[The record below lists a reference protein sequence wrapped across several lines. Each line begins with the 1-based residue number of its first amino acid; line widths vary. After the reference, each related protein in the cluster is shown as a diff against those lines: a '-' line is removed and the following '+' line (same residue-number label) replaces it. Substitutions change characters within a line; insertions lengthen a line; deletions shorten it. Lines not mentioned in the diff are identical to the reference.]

1 MARQTKALHAFDK
14 HLGNAI
20 KGARGRRNVT
30 REELSARTGI
40 ALSNLKRRED
50 GVNETTVREL
60 ERIAAALRVSPRELV
75 DTALVDYSGGRGKEV
90 GLRLLL
96 DPMSEAPATVDIAD
110 EVPYIGHTAPDLRD
124 AANTDDRTTTDD

>member
-60 ERIAAALRVSPRELV
+60 ERIAAVLRVSPRELV
-75 DTALVDYSGGRGKEV
+75 DTALVDYSGGLSAED

-96 DPMSEAPATVDIAD
+96 DPMSEAPSNFDTAD
-110 EVPYIGHTAPDLRD
+110 DVPYIGQAAPGLRD
-124 AANTDDRTTTDD
+124 AANTDERTTTDD